1 MNNTNL
7 GKLGLCSCPGL
18 LNTRPSRSS
27 KTIQGNPT
35 TDVAHLSAQ
44 GVTDVFV
51 VCCFW
56 EITHYN
62 GWTNSEYCTALQNH
76 GITVHWY
83 EVQEAKAPSLEVSW
97 SILKRSGLDQIAT
110 DLVLF
115 FLLFRPQMCLEIHK
129 DLTKCLA
136 LGKTTVIHSRKSL
149 GRAATVLTT
158 YLMCCHPELKPDIA
172 IAHTRSITGT
182 NLSIQTVKQYNHIH
196 EFNNHQE
203 PMDRSRASPSP
214 SPSPIHY

>member
-1 MNNTNL
+1 MDKTWNTISYVQPCPKRRFPPSHTFNAASMNNTNL

-97 SILKRSGLDQIAT
+97 SILKRSGLDVWIKS
-110 DLVLF
+110 
-115 FLLFRPQMCLEIHK
+115 P
-129 DLTKCLA
+129 LTWF
-136 LGKTTVIHSRKSL
+136 SFS
-149 GRAATVLTT
+149 
-158 YLMCCHPELKPDIA
+158 CCF
-172 IAHTRSITGT
+172 AHRCVWKFTKI
-182 NLSIQTVKQYNHIH
+182 
-196 EFNNHQE
+196 
-203 PMDRSRASPSP
+203 SPSV
-214 SPSPIHY
+214 